1 MNHLEM
7 LESWL
12 KSLPDDIRAFTTI
25 LSDESLPEEPRR
37 LAAGVIN
44 YLFKS
49 VDLIP
54 DGLDDIGYLDDILT
68 MRLAATLLD
77 RDAVARA
84 RPDLAQA
91 LERLARDASAARDML
106 DEPVYSRFLD
116 YTRDLAGGSAR
127 GRSAGEIVTNAFRL
141 QEVLME
147 ADDFRDEYEVP
158 SIEKTERTLTKLR
171 SFLDARLPR

>member
-1 MNHLEM
+1 
-7 LESWL
+7 
-12 KSLPDDIRAFTTI
+12 
-25 LSDESLPEEPRR
+25 
-37 LAAGVIN
+37 
-44 YLFKS
+44 
-49 VDLIP
+49 
-54 DGLDDIGYLDDILT
+54 
-68 MRLAATLLD
+68 
-77 RDAVARA
+77 
-84 RPDLAQA
+84 
-91 LERLARDASAARDML
+91 ML

>member
-1 MNHLEM
+1 MNHLEL

-12 KSLPDDIRAFTTI
+12 KRLPDDLRSYADL
-25 LSDESLPEEPRR
+25 LSEESLPEEPRR

-77 RDAVARA
+77 QDAIARA
-84 RPDLAQA
+84 KPDLAA
-91 LERLARDASAARDML
+91 GIKRLSQDAAAARDML
-106 DEPVYSRFLD
+106 GEPIYGRFLN
-116 YTRDLAGGSAR
+116 YTRALTAGSAR
-127 GRSAGEIVTNAFRL
+127 GRSAGEIVTNSFRL

-147 ADDFRDEYEVP
+147 ADNFRDEYTVP
-158 SIEKTERTLTKLR
+158 SFEKTERTLTKLR
-171 SFLDARLPR
+171 AFLDARLPR

>member
-1 MNHLEM
+1 MNHLEL

-12 KSLPDDIRAFTTI
+12 KSLPDDIKPFTAI
-25 LSDESLPEEPRR
+25 LSDEGLPEEPRK

-54 DGLDDIGYLDDILT
+54 DGLDDIGYLDDVLT
-68 MRLAATLLD
+68 MRLAAALLD
-77 RDAVARA
+77 RDAVTRA
-84 RPDLAQA
+84 KPDLAPA
-91 LERLARDASAARDML
+91 LERLAQDASAARDML
-106 DEPVYSRFLD
+106 GEPIYGRFLD

-147 ADDFRDEYEVP
+147 ADNLRDEYTVP
-158 SIEKTERTLTKLR
+158 AMEKTERTLTKLR